1 MVDFSLEEY
10 EEKKGIFIQR
20 VCDLCDMRGIT
31 GDGTSG
37 AKNIAI
43 SDCKDILASYLWTH
57 GNAIFDNGEAH
68 SLLDLLENDNLV
80 AWMGT
85 CRSRIWRPF

>member
-1 MVDFSLEEY
+1 MADFSLEEN

-43 SDCKDILASYLWTH
+43 SDCKDIFVAR
-57 GNAIFDNGEAH
+57 N
-68 SLLDLLENDNLV
+68 SLSNMCTILGFKLELQSQEK
-80 AWMGT
+80 MM
-85 CRSRIWRPF
+85 SI